1 MAKNN
6 NVRNSSMTIVLIAA
20 LVMSAIVFLIPMERP
35 AAFWITYGAE
45 LLAIIL
51 QFPIFW
57 LAYRNANTAE
67 KRLFAFPVFTTGYTY
82 LLAQTVTSAAIYIC
96 ILIWEDFPV
105 WLTWLISIIILGVFA
120 AWYIVANNARESVV
134 ELQNQKTENTKFM
147 YEARAKFEIL
157 KNRASD
163 ESVKAKLND
172 LYQLLR
178 LSDPVSNSSTANIES
193 ELMYKFSVLE
203 DAIQNSSSETVI
215 QVADEIIRMAN
226 ERNTM
231 CKNGK

>member
-1 MAKNN
+1 MKKSNS
-6 NVRNSSMTIVLIAA
+6 VRNSSLIIVLIAA

-45 LLAIIL
+45 LLAVIL

-82 LLAQTVTSAAIYIC
+82 LLAQTIASAVIYIC

-120 AWYIVANNARESVV
+120 VWYITANNAREAVV
-134 ELQNQKTENTKFM
+134 DIQQKKTEDTTFM
-147 YEARAKFEIL
+147 REARTKSEIL
-157 KNRASD
+157 KNRAVD
-163 ESVKAKLND
+163 ESVKAKLNE
-172 LYQLLR
+172 LYQLFR
-178 LSDPVSNSSTANIES
+178 LSDPVSNTSTLNIES

-203 DAIQNSSSETVI
+203 DAMQNSSSDTVN
-215 QVADEIIRMAN
+215 QVADEMIRMAN
-226 ERNTM
+226 ERNAM

>member
-6 NVRNSSMTIVLIAA
+6 NVRNSAMTIVLIVA

-45 LLAIIL
+45 LLAVIL

-82 LLAQTVTSAAIYIC
+82 LLAQTIASAVIYIC

-105 WLTWLISIIILGVFA
+105 WLTWLVSIIILGVFA
-120 AWYIVANNARESVV
+120 VWYITANNARESVV
-134 ELQNQKTENTKFM
+134 EIQQNKTDATKFV
-147 YEARAKFEIL
+147 YEARAKSEIL
-157 KNRASD
+157 KNRAAD
-163 ESVKAKLND
+163 ESVKAKLNE
-172 LYQLLR
+172 LYQVLR
-178 LSDPVSNSSTANIES
+178 LSDPVSNSATVNIES

-203 DAIQNSSSETVI
+203 DAIQNSTPDTVN
-215 QVADEIIRMAN
+215 QVAGEMIRMAN

-231 CKNGK
+231 CKSGK